1 MRPEPT
7 PALAA
12 SDLRVYRGDRAVLDG
27 VSLSVAADDSLL
39 VRGPSGAGK
48 TTLFAVLGLL
58 ATPDEGVVR
67 VAGRDASGLPER
79 ERARLRRET
88 IGFVFQTFRLVED
101 LTARENA
108 ALPAEHAGSPE
119 EAWLDELFD
128 RLGLAAVADQ
138 YPPTLSG
145 GERQRVAVARALVNR
160 PDVVLA
166 DEPTGQ
172 LDPGTADRV
181 LELLFDLRADTGTA
195 LVATSHDPRLA
206 DRFDR
211 RLRLVDG
218 RLG

>member
-1 MRPEPT
+1 MDT
-7 PALAA
+7 NGDPALSA
-12 SDLRVYRGDRAVLDG
+12 SDLRVYRGGGAVLDG
-27 VSLSVAADDSLL
+27 VSLSVAPDDSLL
-39 VRGPSGAGK
+39 VRGPSGSGK
-48 TTLFAVLGLL
+48 TTLFSVLGLL
-58 ATPDEGVVR
+58 AAPDEGVVR
-67 VAGRDASGLPER
+67 VGGRDASGLPER
-79 ERARLRRET
+79 ERARVRRET

-108 ALPAEHAGSPE
+108 ALPAEHTGSPD
-119 EAWLDELFD
+119 EAWLDELFE
-128 RLGLAAVADQ
+128 RLDIADVADQ

-160 PDVVLA
+160 PSVVLA

-172 LDPGTADRV
+172 LDPAAADRV